1 MIIHISHAFFGY
13 GAVSTRARQE
23 VKSLVDMGYE
33 VAVMTTTMRGRS
45 FDPAF
50 KKVRFHI
57 LPPQSLH
64 ARIMEP
70 ARRLTFALKV
80 RNVLIKNYAKKQIE
94 WIIYHPATLSWIVE
108 PFCKRH
114 GISSMYIAHSL
125 IEDQI
130 SKSISPYTR
139 LESLFY
145 IPFEKMAIQKSTCCV
160 AISVYMERLIAKNRP
175 FDKKIAFLPNHVNT
189 NYFLPPRTREKNIDL
204 LFIGRFAKEKGID
217 ILIDA
222 LGLLDKRYRP
232 VLLGQGPLHDR
243 LVKKAQQLHLNTI
256 FLGHV
261 PRSKV
266 RRFLSN
272 SRFLVLP
279 SWAEPQGLVIL
290 EALACGTPVIGSD
303 SGAIPEMIVPGCN
316 GWLFKPGDHV
326 SLAQTIE
333 YAMQNENPEKLARNA
348 RESVLRWDL
357 QHFGKKLNN
366 ILSNNPVHK
375 RDAISIED

>member
-1 MIIHISHAFFGY
+1 MIIHISHAFFGK

-23 VKSLVDMGYE
+23 VNSLVDMGYE
-33 VAVMTTTMRGRS
+33 VVVMTTTMRGRT
-45 FDPAF
+45 FDPTF
-50 KKVRFHI
+50 RNMRFHI
-57 LPPQSLH
+57 LPPNSLH
-64 ARIMEP
+64 ACIREP
-70 ARRLTFALKV
+70 ARRITFALKV
-80 RNVLIKNYAKKQIE
+80 RKVLIKNYAKKRIE

-108 PFCKRH
+108 PFCKKH

-125 IEDQI
+125 VQDQI
-130 SKSISPYTR
+130 ARSISPFTR

-145 IPFEKMAIQKSTCCV
+145 LIFEKMALQKSTVCI
-160 AISVYMERLIAKNRP
+160 AISAYMQQQIIKIRP
-175 FDKKIAFLPNHVNT
+175 LKKQIVSLPNHVDT
-189 NYFLPPRTREKNIDL
+189 NYFLPPRTRSKSIDL

-217 ILIDA
+217 ILLDA
-222 LGLLDKRYRP
+222 LGLLDKRYRL
-232 VLLGQGPLHDR
+232 VLLGHGPLHDR
-243 LVKKAQQLHLNTI
+243 LVKKAQQLHLNTK

-261 PRSKV
+261 SRSKV
-266 RRFLSN
+266 RQFLSN

-303 SGAIPEMIVPGCN
+303 SGAIPEVIVPGCN

-357 QHFGKKLNN
+357 QHFGEKLTN

-375 RDAISIED
+375 RDAISVEG